1 MARYRLDTSYREI
14 QYREIQGD
22 IAEPAARCGG
32 AALRVVRFNP
42 RLPGELALSAL
53 GGEQR
58 GVELLRGAWL
68 GVGPRL
74 GSGLGLGL
82 GLELELGLKLQLGLG
97 LGLRLRLGSGFE
109 RPCACGSA
117 RA

>member
-1 MARYRLDTSYREI
+1 MQGDE
-14 QYREIQGD
+14 REIQGD
-22 IAEPAARCGG
+22 VGG
-32 AALRVVRFNP
+32 I
-42 RLPGELALSAL
+42 

-68 GVGPRL
+68 GLGPRL

-82 GLELELGLKLQLGLG
+82 ELEQGLKLQLGLG

>member
-1 MARYRLDTSYREI
+1 M
-14 QYREIQGD
+14 
-22 IAEPAARCGG
+22 
-32 AALRVVRFNP
+32 VRFNP

-58 GVELLRGAWL
+58 GVQLLRGAWRCGEMQGDEREIQGDVGGIGGEQRGVELLRGAWL
-68 GVGPRL
+68 GLGPRL

-82 GLELELGLKLQLGLG
+82 ELEQGLKLQLGLG